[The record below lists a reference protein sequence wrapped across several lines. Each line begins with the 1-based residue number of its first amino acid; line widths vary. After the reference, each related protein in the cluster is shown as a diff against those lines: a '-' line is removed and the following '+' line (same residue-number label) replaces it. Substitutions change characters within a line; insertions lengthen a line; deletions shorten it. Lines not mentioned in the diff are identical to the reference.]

1 MSFGM
6 EQSVNSEVDDR
17 HEDTVEKY
25 GIPVLE
31 LSEFTGRRD
40 GFTAALG
47 RAYREYGFV
56 GITQHGLDDGIIEQS
71 YARFREL
78 FALPESIKLKY
89 HQPGGGG
96 RRGYTGFG
104 VEKAR
109 DHDVPDLKEFW
120 HVGRELEGLN
130 PYPEIL
136 LPNVWPDEV
145 FGFREAALALY
156 GALDNL
162 GQRMLSAIALD
173 LELPADWFSAR
184 VHQGNSILRPIH
196 YPPIRDAVAGQV
208 RAARHEDINLITL
221 LIGSREQ
228 GLEVLNKRGEWV
240 PVTTLPGT
248 IIVNVGDMLQRLTNH
263 VYSSTTHQVVNP
275 PGEAARRSRYS
286 IPFFLHPNPDFVIE
300 TLSQCITT
308 DNPNRY
314 LEPIKSDDYL
324 RQRIEEINLA

>member
-1 MSFGM
+1 MM
-6 EQSVNSEVDDR
+6 NQEQ
-17 HEDTVEKY
+17 DTIRKY
-25 GIPVLE
+25 GIPVLDIG
-31 LSEFTGRRD
+31 EFTGNRD
-40 GFTAALG
+40 AFTDGLG
-47 RAYREYGFV
+47 RAYREYGFA
-56 GITQHGLDDGIIEQS
+56 GITGHNLDDGVIDKA
-71 YARFREL
+71 YDRFMEF
-78 FALPESIKLKY
+78 FALPEDVKRKY

-104 VEKAR
+104 VEQAR

-120 HVGRELEGLN
+120 HVGREVGDDN
-130 PYPEIL
+130 PHPDIL

-145 FGFREAALALY
+145 DGFRKASLALY

-173 LELPADWFSAR
+173 LGLPADWFVNR
-184 VHQGNSILRPIH
+184 VHRGNSILRPIH
-196 YPPIRDAVAGQV
+196 YPPIHDAVPGAV

-263 VYSSTTHQVVNP
+263 VYQSTTHQVVNP
-275 PGEAARRSRYS
+275 PGDAARRARYS
-286 IPFFLHPNPDFVIE
+286 IPFFLHPNPDFIIE
-300 TLSQCITT
+300 TLPRCIT
-308 DNPNRY
+308 DENPNRY
-314 LEPIKSDDYL
+314 PEPIASDDYL
-324 RQRIEEINLA
+324 RQRIEEINLG